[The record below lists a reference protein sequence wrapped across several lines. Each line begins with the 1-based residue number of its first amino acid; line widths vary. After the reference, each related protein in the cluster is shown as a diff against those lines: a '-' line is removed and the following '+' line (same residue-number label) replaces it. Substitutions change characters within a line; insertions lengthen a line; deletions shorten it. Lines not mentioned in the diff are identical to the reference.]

1 VTLPRSRLNYFSFCH
16 GWVEEISSNK
26 AELRRRVEGTFRF
39 ECRSPAG
46 PILLDDL
53 WLSFVGASAMA
64 W

>member
-1 VTLPRSRLNYFSFCH
+1 VTLPRSRLNYFSFSH

-39 ECRSPAG
+39 ECRSCADPM
-46 PILLDDL
+46 PFDDL
-53 WLSFVGASAMA
+53 SLSFAGASAVA